1 MDNKKIF
8 IVFKKQPQE
17 VQHAYSLVDEEILK
31 GIPQDTILAKKEVP
45 QKLYTSQEFEQ
56 MRDELVKENE

>member
-8 IVFKKQPQE
+8 IVFKKQPEE
-17 VQHAYSLVDEEILK
+17 VINAYSLVDEDILQ
-31 GIPQDTILAKKEVP
+31 GIPQETILAKKEVP

-56 MRDELVKENE
+56 MRDELIKENE